1 MNLAQYL
8 LLFDLYL
15 QAALDIC
22 ILSGSL
28 LSLVDANGNWPCKM
42 AGADVNYGLSGISYW
57 QHRITIVCLYSAA
70 LSDRVCARRSV

>member
-8 LLFDLYL
+8 LLFDLYP

-28 LSLVDANGNWPCKM
+28 LSLVDAKATGH
-42 AGADVNYGLSGISYW
+42 VRW
-57 QHRITIVCLYSAA
+57 QVQM
-70 LSDRVCARRSV
+70 

>member
-8 LLFDLYL
+8 LLFDRYP

-28 LSLVDANGNWPCKM
+28 LSHVDAKAISLAKM
-42 AGADVNYGLSGISYW
+42 AGADVAYGLRCMSYW
-57 QHRITIVCLYSAA
+57 QHRSNIVCFYTASE
-70 LSDRVCARRSV
+70 